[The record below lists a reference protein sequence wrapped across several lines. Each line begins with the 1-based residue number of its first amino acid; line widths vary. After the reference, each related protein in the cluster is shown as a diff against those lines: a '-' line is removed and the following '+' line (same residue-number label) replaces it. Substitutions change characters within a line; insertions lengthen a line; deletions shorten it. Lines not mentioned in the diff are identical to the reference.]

1 RAGCGS
7 PRWRRRSLGSASAP
21 HLAGCRREACVPS
34 PFPLP
39 MIASAKRRRPPAAAP
54 QGGQKLTTKETRC
67 LSRPCEIA
75 NARAGAPGAK
85 AARIRERLIGQ
96 RHCCSRRARSLLTAH
111 CERRSVARRPSVP
124 SPPRLDIDSM
134 IKPPFRSWADV
145 RNAWKTLAGY
155 ERFEVVVALLL
166 RGVIGIIIVVALYRL
181 IAGVVDTILLRALNP
196 LDHVVFQQ
204 VFGAIMTLLI
214 ALEFNHT
221 LRYVAPGAR
230 GIIQARIVILIAL
243 LALARKIIVADLFE
257 IAPAELL
264 GLAALSLSL
273 GVTYWLVRDTD
284 EGRRRRK
291 DGRAPSAS
299 GPV

>member
-1 RAGCGS
+1 
-7 PRWRRRSLGSASAP
+7 
-21 HLAGCRREACVPS
+21 
-34 PFPLP
+34 
-39 MIASAKRRRPPAAAP
+39 
-54 QGGQKLTTKETRC
+54 
-67 LSRPCEIA
+67 
-75 NARAGAPGAK
+75 
-85 AARIRERLIGQ
+85 
-96 RHCCSRRARSLLTAH
+96 
-111 CERRSVARRPSVP
+111 
-124 SPPRLDIDSM
+124 M

-181 IAGVVDTILLRALNP
+181 IAGVVDTILWRALNP
-196 LDHVVFQQ
+196 LDHAVFQQ

-291 DGRAPSAS
+291 DGPAPSPS

>member
-1 RAGCGS
+1 
-7 PRWRRRSLGSASAP
+7 
-21 HLAGCRREACVPS
+21 
-34 PFPLP
+34 
-39 MIASAKRRRPPAAAP
+39 
-54 QGGQKLTTKETRC
+54 
-67 LSRPCEIA
+67 
-75 NARAGAPGAK
+75 
-85 AARIRERLIGQ
+85 
-96 RHCCSRRARSLLTAH
+96 
-111 CERRSVARRPSVP
+111 
-124 SPPRLDIDSM
+124 M

-155 ERFEVVVALLL
+155 ERFEVLVALLL
-166 RGVIGIIIVVALYRL
+166 RGVIATIIVVALYRL

-196 LDHVVFQQ
+196 LDHAVFQQ

-291 DGRAPSAS
+291 DGRAPSPS

>member
-1 RAGCGS
+1 
-7 PRWRRRSLGSASAP
+7 
-21 HLAGCRREACVPS
+21 
-34 PFPLP
+34 
-39 MIASAKRRRPPAAAP
+39 
-54 QGGQKLTTKETRC
+54 
-67 LSRPCEIA
+67 
-75 NARAGAPGAK
+75 
-85 AARIRERLIGQ
+85 
-96 RHCCSRRARSLLTAH
+96 
-111 CERRSVARRPSVP
+111 
-124 SPPRLDIDSM
+124 M
-134 IKPPFRSWADV
+134 IKTPSRSWADV
-145 RNAWKTLAGY
+145 RNAWKTLAAY
-155 ERFEVVVALLL
+155 ERFEVLVALLL

-196 LDHVVFQQ
+196 LDHAVFQQ

-221 LRYVAPGAR
+221 LRYVAPGTR
-230 GIIQARIVILIAL
+230 GIIHARIVILIAL

-273 GVTYWLVRDTD
+273 GVTYWLVRDSD

-291 DGRAPSAS
+291 DGRAPSPS

>member
-1 RAGCGS
+1 
-7 PRWRRRSLGSASAP
+7 
-21 HLAGCRREACVPS
+21 
-34 PFPLP
+34 
-39 MIASAKRRRPPAAAP
+39 
-54 QGGQKLTTKETRC
+54 
-67 LSRPCEIA
+67 
-75 NARAGAPGAK
+75 
-85 AARIRERLIGQ
+85 
-96 RHCCSRRARSLLTAH
+96 
-111 CERRSVARRPSVP
+111 
-124 SPPRLDIDSM
+124 M

-145 RNAWKTLAGY
+145 RDAWKTLAAY
-155 ERFEVVVALLL
+155 ERFEVVVALVL
-166 RGVIGIIIVVALYRL
+166 RAVIGVIIVVALYRL

-221 LRYVAPGAR
+221 LRYVAAGAR

-284 EGRRRRK
+284 ESRRRRK
-291 DGRAPSAS
+291 DERTPAPPR
-299 GPV
+299 PV

>member
-1 RAGCGS
+1 
-7 PRWRRRSLGSASAP
+7 
-21 HLAGCRREACVPS
+21 
-34 PFPLP
+34 
-39 MIASAKRRRPPAAAP
+39 
-54 QGGQKLTTKETRC
+54 
-67 LSRPCEIA
+67 
-75 NARAGAPGAK
+75 
-85 AARIRERLIGQ
+85 
-96 RHCCSRRARSLLTAH
+96 
-111 CERRSVARRPSVP
+111 
-124 SPPRLDIDSM
+124 M
-134 IKPPFRSWADV
+134 IKAPFRSSADV

-181 IAGVVDTILLRALNP
+181 IAGVVDTTLLRALNP

-257 IAPAELL
+257 ISSSTLL
-264 GLAALSLSL
+264 GLAALSLAL
-273 GVTYWLVRDTD
+273 GVTYWLVREKDLGQRGKKD
-284 EGRRRRK
+284 EH
-291 DGRAPSAS
+291 PSPQTNRGLS
-299 GPV
+299 E

>member
-1 RAGCGS
+1 
-7 PRWRRRSLGSASAP
+7 
-21 HLAGCRREACVPS
+21 
-34 PFPLP
+34 
-39 MIASAKRRRPPAAAP
+39 
-54 QGGQKLTTKETRC
+54 
-67 LSRPCEIA
+67 
-75 NARAGAPGAK
+75 
-85 AARIRERLIGQ
+85 
-96 RHCCSRRARSLLTAH
+96 
-111 CERRSVARRPSVP
+111 
-124 SPPRLDIDSM
+124 M

-230 GIIQARIVILIAL
+230 GIIQASILIAL

>member
-1 RAGCGS
+1 
-7 PRWRRRSLGSASAP
+7 
-21 HLAGCRREACVPS
+21 
-34 PFPLP
+34 
-39 MIASAKRRRPPAAAP
+39 
-54 QGGQKLTTKETRC
+54 
-67 LSRPCEIA
+67 
-75 NARAGAPGAK
+75 
-85 AARIRERLIGQ
+85 
-96 RHCCSRRARSLLTAH
+96 
-111 CERRSVARRPSVP
+111 
-124 SPPRLDIDSM
+124 M

-181 IAGVVDTILLRALNP
+181 VAGVVDTILWRALNP
-196 LDHVVFQQ
+196 LDHAVFQQ

-291 DGRAPSAS
+291 DGRAPSPS

>member
-1 RAGCGS
+1 
-7 PRWRRRSLGSASAP
+7 
-21 HLAGCRREACVPS
+21 
-34 PFPLP
+34 
-39 MIASAKRRRPPAAAP
+39 
-54 QGGQKLTTKETRC
+54 
-67 LSRPCEIA
+67 
-75 NARAGAPGAK
+75 
-85 AARIRERLIGQ
+85 
-96 RHCCSRRARSLLTAH
+96 
-111 CERRSVARRPSVP
+111 
-124 SPPRLDIDSM
+124 
-134 IKPPFRSWADV
+134 
-145 RNAWKTLAGY
+145 
-155 ERFEVVVALLL
+155 
-166 RGVIGIIIVVALYRL
+166 
-181 IAGVVDTILLRALNP
+181 
-196 LDHVVFQQ
+196 
-204 VFGAIMTLLI
+204 MTLLI

-291 DGRAPSAS
+291 DGRALSAS

>member
-1 RAGCGS
+1 
-7 PRWRRRSLGSASAP
+7 
-21 HLAGCRREACVPS
+21 
-34 PFPLP
+34 
-39 MIASAKRRRPPAAAP
+39 
-54 QGGQKLTTKETRC
+54 
-67 LSRPCEIA
+67 
-75 NARAGAPGAK
+75 
-85 AARIRERLIGQ
+85 
-96 RHCCSRRARSLLTAH
+96 
-111 CERRSVARRPSVP
+111 
-124 SPPRLDIDSM
+124 M

-145 RNAWKTLAGY
+145 RDAWKTLAAY
-155 ERFEVVVALLL
+155 ERFEVVVALVL
-166 RGVIGIIIVVALYRL
+166 RAVIGVIIVVALYRL

-221 LRYVAPGAR
+221 LRYVAAGAR

-284 EGRRRRK
+284 ESRRRRK
-291 DGRAPSAS
+291 DERTPSPS
-299 GPV
+299 RPI

>member
-1 RAGCGS
+1 
-7 PRWRRRSLGSASAP
+7 
-21 HLAGCRREACVPS
+21 
-34 PFPLP
+34 
-39 MIASAKRRRPPAAAP
+39 
-54 QGGQKLTTKETRC
+54 
-67 LSRPCEIA
+67 
-75 NARAGAPGAK
+75 
-85 AARIRERLIGQ
+85 
-96 RHCCSRRARSLLTAH
+96 
-111 CERRSVARRPSVP
+111 
-124 SPPRLDIDSM
+124 M
-134 IKPPFRSWADV
+134 IKAPFRSWADV

-291 DGRAPSAS
+291 DGRAPSPS

>member
-1 RAGCGS
+1 
-7 PRWRRRSLGSASAP
+7 
-21 HLAGCRREACVPS
+21 
-34 PFPLP
+34 
-39 MIASAKRRRPPAAAP
+39 
-54 QGGQKLTTKETRC
+54 
-67 LSRPCEIA
+67 
-75 NARAGAPGAK
+75 
-85 AARIRERLIGQ
+85 
-96 RHCCSRRARSLLTAH
+96 
-111 CERRSVARRPSVP
+111 
-124 SPPRLDIDSM
+124 M

>member
-1 RAGCGS
+1 
-7 PRWRRRSLGSASAP
+7 
-21 HLAGCRREACVPS
+21 
-34 PFPLP
+34 
-39 MIASAKRRRPPAAAP
+39 
-54 QGGQKLTTKETRC
+54 
-67 LSRPCEIA
+67 
-75 NARAGAPGAK
+75 
-85 AARIRERLIGQ
+85 
-96 RHCCSRRARSLLTAH
+96 
-111 CERRSVARRPSVP
+111 
-124 SPPRLDIDSM
+124 M

-204 VFGAIMTLLI
+204 VFGANMTLLI